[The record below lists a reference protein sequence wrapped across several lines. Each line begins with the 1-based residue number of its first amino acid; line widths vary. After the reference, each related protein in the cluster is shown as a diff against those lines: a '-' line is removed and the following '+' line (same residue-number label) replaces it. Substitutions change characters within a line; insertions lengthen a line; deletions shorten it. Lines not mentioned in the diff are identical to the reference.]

1 MDSRGAGHV
10 SVVLLLSGGID
21 STALAYWQRPEYA
34 LTINYGQAAALAEQR
49 AATQVARELGLAFHT
64 MTVDLR
70 DLGLGRMAGL
80 RPEADA
86 PTPEWWPFRNQLLI
100 TFAAAKAVI
109 LGADAVMIGTL
120 ATDGLHADG
129 RPEFL
134 ETMRALFQQQER
146 QIRLLAP
153 ASKMDALQLV
163 RRSEVPSQLL
173 AWTHSC
179 HVADYACGTCR
190 GCNKHVETLNALDM

>member
-1 MDSRGAGHV
+1 M

-21 STALAYWQRPEYA
+21 STALAYWQRPKHA
-34 LTINYGQAAALAEQR
+34 LTIDYGQAAASAEQR
-49 AATQVARELGLAFHT
+49 AAAQVACELGLDHHT
-64 MTVDLR
+64 MTVNLR
-70 DLGLGRMAGL
+70 GLGLGRMARL
-80 RPEADA
+80 KPEVDA

-100 TFAAAKAVI
+100 TFAAAKAVV
-109 LGADAVMIGTL
+109 LGADAVMVGTL

-146 QIRLLAP
+146 QIKLLAP

-163 RRSEVPSQLL
+163 RRSGVPPQLL

-190 GCNKHVETLNALDM
+190 GCNKHIETLDALKT

>member
-1 MDSRGAGHV
+1 M

-21 STALAYWQRPEYA
+21 STALAYWQRPKHA
-34 LTINYGQAAALAEQR
+34 LTIDYGQAAASAERR
-49 AATQVARELGLAFHT
+49 AAAQVARELELDHHN
-64 MTVDLR
+64 MTVNLR
-70 DLGLGRMAGL
+70 ALGLGRMAGL
-80 RPEADA
+80 QPEVDA

-100 TFAAAKAVI
+100 TFAAAKAVV
-109 LGADAVMIGTL
+109 LGADAVMVGTL

-134 ETMRALFQQQER
+134 ETMRSLFQQQER
-146 QIRLLAP
+146 QIKLLAP
-153 ASKMDALQLV
+153 ASKMNALQLV
-163 RRSEVPSQLL
+163 RRSGVPRQLL

-190 GCNKHVETLNALDM
+190 GCNKHIETLDALKT